1 MTVEPTEIR
10 TERLLLRPFRFS
22 DLDDVIAYASDDEW
36 SRRVFGLP
44 RPYTRRSGEEFIAR
58 AVLTDWEREPMRAI
72 VLEGKVIGGVN
83 LRVDRVHAVA
93 ELDYSIDRE
102 HWGQGLATEAASHPI
117 DWAFPTYDL
126 QKIFARTVLSNRRSV
141 RVMEKLGM
149 TKEGQL
155 RSQRV
160 VRGERQDEVIYGLL
174 RREWEARSG

>member
-1 MTVEPTEIR
+1 MTVEPSEIQ

-36 SRRVFGLP
+36 SRHIFGLP
-44 RPYTRRSGEEFIAR
+44 RPYTRRSAEGFIAR

-83 LRVDRVHAVA
+83 LRVDRQHAVA
-93 ELDYSIDRE
+93 EIDYSIDRE
-102 HWGQGLATEAASHPI
+102 NWGRGLATEAASALI
-117 DWAFPTYDL
+117 AWAFPAYDL
-126 QKIFARTVLSNRRSV
+126 QKIFARTVLSNRRST

-149 TKEGQL
+149 SREGLL
-155 RSQRV
+155 RSHRV
-160 VRGERQDEVIYGLL
+160 VRGERQDEVVYGLL